1 MQTAPGSVV
10 AIIVAAGAGERMGGV
25 QKAFTPLLGRM
36 MIAYSLQA
44 MDDVGEIG
52 HIVVAAA
59 RDGVGRARSLI
70 SSMNLRTKP
79 IVCAGGATRRDS
91 VLAGLRASPPSELSI
106 VHDGARPC
114 ITPDLIERGIAVARA
129 TGAAIP
135 ATPVNDTIK
144 EVGPGGLIVRT
155 PERSRLF
162 AAQTPQIF
170 ATELLVRAHA
180 EASPDLLLDDASLF
194 ESLGWPVYVY
204 EGDPSNL
211 KVTRPIDIALAEA
224 VLRERG
230 VGAPDKAGG
239 TG

>member
-1 MQTAPGSVV
+1 MRTEPGSVV

-25 QKAFTPLLGRM
+25 QKAFAPLLGRM

-44 MDDVGEIG
+44 MDEVNEIG
-52 HIVVAAA
+52 HIVVVVA
-59 RDGVGRARSLI
+59 RDGVSTAQSLI
-70 SSMNLRTKP
+70 SSMNLRMAP
-79 IVCAGGATRRDS
+79 VVCAGGATRRDS
-91 VLAGLRASPPSELSI
+91 VLAGLRGSPASELCI

-114 ITPDLIERGIAVARA
+114 ITRDLIARGIAVARA
-129 TGAAIP
+129 TGSAIP
-135 ATPVNDTIK
+135 AVPVSDTIK

-170 ATELLVRAHA
+170 ATELLKKAHA

-194 ESLGWPVYVY
+194 ESFGWPVHVY

-211 KVTRPIDIALAEA
+211 KVTRPVDIALAEA

-230 VGAPDKAGG
+230 VRPPDETGG
-239 TG
+239 TA